1 MKLLKSDSRQRLT
14 DENLNNIMVVKLE
27 CVPIEQ
33 FNPNPAIDVW
43 LLVS

>member
-1 MKLLKSDSRQRLT
+1 MKLLKTDKRQRLT

-27 CVPIEQ
+27 GVPIEQ
-33 FNPNPAIDVW
+33 FNPNPAIDAW